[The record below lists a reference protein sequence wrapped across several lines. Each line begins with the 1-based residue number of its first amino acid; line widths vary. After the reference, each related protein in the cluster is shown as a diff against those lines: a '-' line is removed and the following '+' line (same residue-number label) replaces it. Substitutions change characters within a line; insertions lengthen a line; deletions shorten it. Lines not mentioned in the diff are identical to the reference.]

1 MKTKYYK
8 IGSGDDAAAIA
19 EAGELIRRGELVAFP
34 TETVYGLGGNALS
47 DESARKIYIAKGRP
61 GDNPLI
67 VHVARPAAAS
77 AFAEMDA
84 IYERLADAFMPG
96 PLTVILPKKP
106 CVPDSVT
113 GGLATVAV
121 RCPAHETARALIEAA
136 GVPIAAPSANLSG
149 RPSPTSAAHVAED
162 LDGRVSMII
171 DGGDCEIG
179 LESTVISVGS
189 CGVSVLRPG
198 AVTVEMLR
206 SLGVSADVAQAVTD
220 PSKAGDKPAS
230 PGMKYKHYA
239 PRSPLT
245 LVAGGTAQLLAA
257 ARTARVASPDSKIAV
272 MCRASEGELFGE
284 FTVLDTGES
293 AEQYAHRLFAL
304 LRQADELGVSAIY
317 AHLPQKDGLSLAL
330 YNRIIRSA
338 GGNVIGVTDSETLS
352 GSEE

>member
-1 MKTKYYK
+1 MKTKYYR

-67 VHVARPAAAS
+67 VHVARPDEAA
-77 AFAEMDA
+77 AFAETDG
-84 IYERLADAFMPG
+84 IYALLADAFMPG

-106 CVPDSVT
+106 DIPDSVT
-113 GGLATVAV
+113 GGLSTVAV
-121 RCPAHETARALIEAA
+121 RCPAHETARLLIEAA

-149 RPSPTSAAHVAED
+149 RPSPTSASHVAED

-179 LESTVISVGS
+179 LESTVVSVTAK
-189 CGVSVLRPG
+189 GVTVLRPG

-206 SLGVSADVAQAVTD
+206 AQGIEADVAQAVTD
-220 PSKAGDKPAS
+220 PKKAGDKPAS

-239 PRSPLT
+239 PRAPLT
-245 LVAGGTAQLLAA
+245 LVAGGAERLLCA
-257 ARTARVASPDSKIAV
+257 ARKAQAASPGAKIAV
-272 MCRASEGELFGE
+272 MCRADEQELFSD
-284 FTVLDTGES
+284 FTVLDTGMDS
-293 AEQYAHRLFAL
+293 EQYAHRLFAL
-304 LRQADELGVSAIY
+304 LRRSDELGVSAIY
-317 AHLPQKDGLSLAL
+317 AHLPPKDGLSLAL

-338 GGNVIGVTDSETLS
+338 GGNVISEGAPGGMS
-352 GSEE
+352 DEP

>member
-1 MKTKYYK
+1 MNTKYYK

-19 EAGELIRRGELVAFP
+19 GAGELIRRGELVAFP

-67 VHVARPAAAS
+67 VHVARPGDAAD
-77 AFAEMDA
+77 FAEADG
-84 IYERLADAFMPG
+84 IYSRLAEAFMPG

-106 CVPDSVT
+106 NIPDSVT
-113 GGLATVAV
+113 GGLSTVAI
-121 RCPAHETARALIEAA
+121 RCPSHPTARALIEAA

-162 LDGRVSMII
+162 LDGRISMII

-179 LESTVISVGS
+179 LESTVISVTAQ
-189 CGVSVLRPG
+189 GVTVLRPG

-206 SLGVSADVAQAVTD
+206 SRGIAADVAQAVTD

-239 PRSPLT
+239 PRAPLT
-245 LVAGGTAQLLAA
+245 LVGGGAVRLLAV
-257 ARTARVASPDSKIAV
+257 AREAQTSSPDARIAV
-272 MCRASEGELFGE
+272 MCRTGETGMFDG

-293 AEQYAHRLFAL
+293 DAQYAKRLFAL
-304 LRQADELGVSAIY
+304 LRRADELGVSAIF
-317 AHLPQKDGLSLAL
+317 AHLPEKDGLSLAL

-338 GGNVIGVTDSETLS
+338 GGNVIGADDALND
-352 GSEE
+352 